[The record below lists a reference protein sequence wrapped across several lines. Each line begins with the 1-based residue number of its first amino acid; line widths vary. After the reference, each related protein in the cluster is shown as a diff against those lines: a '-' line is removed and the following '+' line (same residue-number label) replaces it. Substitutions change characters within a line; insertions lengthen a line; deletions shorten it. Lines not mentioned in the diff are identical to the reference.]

1 MGTFLD
7 ITLAVAL
14 VLLLGRTT
22 FRRGP
27 NAGSMALIVVVGGIA
42 LWRGLG
48 PGAGWLV
55 PVVFAVLALALLQ
68 VALAVAVL
76 GRVRVAAPA
85 ELRGEILAAAERAD
99 GPRLL
104 VLAVAPFG
112 TVLVQGIADE
122 PVSTSVRLTEGC
134 PICFVEGVALAVAED
149 GAAVDDYRGRLAEGA
164 NQLLRLSRGVIDD
177 RWQAELRPVS
187 GPRKTFRPVACP
199 VHPG

>member
-85 ELRGEILAAAERAD
+85 ELRGRSWRRRSGRTVRDSWSWRWHRSARCSSRAS
-99 GPRLL
+99 R
-104 VLAVAPFG
+104 
-112 TVLVQGIADE
+112 
-122 PVSTSVRLTEGC
+122 TSR
-134 PICFVEGVALAVAED
+134 
-149 GAAVDDYRGRLAEGA
+149 
-164 NQLLRLSRGVIDD
+164 
-177 RWQAELRPVS
+177 
-187 GPRKTFRPVACP
+187 
-199 VHPG
+199 

>member
-7 ITLAVAL
+7 IALAAAL

-27 NAGSMALIVVVGGIA
+27 NAGSMALIVVVGAVA

-55 PVVFAVLALALLQ
+55 PFTFVVLALALLQ
-68 VALAVAVL
+68 IALAVAVL
-76 GRVRVAAPA
+76 SRIRLAAPA
-85 ELRGEILAAAERAD
+85 DLHREILAAAGRPD
-99 GPRLL
+99 GPRLV

-112 TVLVQGIADE
+112 TVLVQGVTDDPAGA
-122 PVSTSVRLTEGC
+122 SVRLSDGC
-134 PICFVEGVALAVAED
+134 PICFVEGVALAVLD
-149 GAAVDDYRGRLAEGA
+149 DDAAVAAYRGRLAGGD
-164 NQLLRLSRGVIDD
+164 NQLFRLTRGVIDD
-177 RWQAELRPVS
+177 RWQAELRPVN
-187 GPRKTFRPVACP
+187 GPRKPFRPVACP